1 VKHWSIHARLTL
13 WYGAALAASLALL
26 GIGIWWTLEKSL
38 YRDIDQRLQDHVTET
53 GRIVARELA
62 EHDRGEAL
70 EEIRESLSLSPGE
83 LSAVCDPQG
92 SLIYRAPELD
102 FTCPQNGSGYSG
114 LQIRNEP
121 FRSLLAR
128 HDTYTIYVATSTRHI
143 LSALDR
149 LRWILLLSIPA
160 VLIIATAG
168 GYWLSVRAMAQ
179 VEEIARTARTIGMQN
194 LSQRLPVP
202 ETGDALQRLSETLN
216 EMFARLEGAF
226 QRVSQFTAD
235 AAHELRTPLALIR
248 TTAEVAL
255 RSGQP
260 NEYKEALPQ
269 IVEET
274 ARTTELVQ
282 NLLVLARADTGAY
295 LQTSTPFQ
303 LDNIVH
309 EVIES
314 ARKLAAT
321 REIALTAPT
330 RFPPFEIQGDST
342 AMRRL
347 LLILLDNA
355 IKYTPQGGRVTI
367 SLIGSAVEIA
377 DTGIGIAARDLPH
390 IFERFYRADKA
401 RSRDSG
407 GAGLGLS
414 LAKWIAEAHRAT
426 ITVESHPGQGSKF
439 RLNLPSQ

>member
-1 VKHWSIHARLTL
+1 
-13 WYGAALAASLALL
+13 
-26 GIGIWWTLEKSL
+26 
-38 YRDIDQRLQDHVTET
+38 
-53 GRIVARELA
+53 
-62 EHDRGEAL
+62 
-70 EEIRESLSLSPGE
+70 
-83 LSAVCDPQG
+83 
-92 SLIYRAPELD
+92 
-102 FTCPQNGSGYSG
+102 
-114 LQIRNEP
+114 
-121 FRSLLAR
+121 
-128 HDTYTIYVATSTRHI
+128 
-143 LSALDR
+143 
-149 LRWILLLSIPA
+149 
-160 VLIIATAG
+160 
-168 GYWLSVRAMAQ
+168 
-179 VEEIARTARTIGMQN
+179 
-194 LSQRLPVP
+194 LPVP